1 MDRGAQWATVQARKS
16 KKLGKLKGIHEE
28 QAQQPPPPP
37 PPPQSPEEGTTYIA
51 PAQEPSVNSALV
63 PQLSTISRALT
74 PSAAMILETIEPE
87 IVYAGYDGSKP
98 DTAENLLSTLNRLAG
113 KQMIQVVK
121 WAKVLPGFKNLPL
134 EDQITLIQYSWMC
147 LSSFALS
154 WRSYKHTNSQYL
166 YFAPDLKK
174 LSFENLKITFY
185 KIIMHMS
192 EKAFWDSPRVHCAST
207 AGSPCLIPEHNCHVC
222 FFCFYQIELTTFYPF
237 TDTDNINVIEG
248 F

>member
-1 MDRGAQWATVQARKS
+1 MPLLFITLFFSARKS
-16 KKLGKLKGIHEE
+16 KKLGKLKGLHEE

-74 PSAAMILETIEPE
+74 PSPSMILETIEPE

-121 WAKVLPGFKNLPL
+121 WAKVLPGK
-134 EDQITLIQYSWMC
+134 DG
-147 LSSFALS
+147 
-154 WRSYKHTNSQYL
+154 
-166 YFAPDLKK
+166 
-174 LSFENLKITFY
+174 LSFLGL
-185 KIIMHMS
+185 H
-192 EKAFWDSPRVHCAST
+192 PGLGASGPPSAPYAT
-207 AGSPCLIPEHNCHVC
+207 VRLS
-222 FFCFYQIELTTFYPF
+222 
-237 TDTDNINVIEG
+237 
-248 F
+248 